1 MIVDL
6 RHEQKAGGPDPK
18 CGRRDQSGRLVM
30 RDPKTITGICVHQTA
45 VVFGASSSAVLA
57 AKGDRNL
64 ARHRRA
70 LGVHAHVTAFQDGTG
85 AIAYPLAAYVF
96 HGNGLNAESVGL
108 EIEGAYSGAKSIG
121 EVPDGAVAAARELL
135 ERILDEGRKA
145 GMPLRYIW
153 AHRQSSPS
161 RRGDPGAELW
171 RRVVLE
177 YAVPVL
183 GLEMQPTRTWGEG
196 RPIPR
201 EWDPSQP
208 GAY

>member
-1 MIVDL
+1 MILDL
-6 RHEQKAGGPDPK
+6 RHEQKPGGPDPK
-18 CGRRDQSGRLVM
+18 CGRLDKSGRLVM
-30 RDPKTITGICVHQTA
+30 RDPSTVLGICVHQTA
-45 VVFGASSSAVLA
+45 VTFGASPSAVLA
-57 AKGDRNL
+57 AKGDRDL

-70 LGVHAHVTAFQDGTG
+70 LGVHAHCTAFADGTG
-85 AIAYPLAAYVF
+85 VLAYPLAAYVF
-96 HGNGLNAESVGL
+96 HGNGLNAESIGL
-108 EIEGAYSGAKSIG
+108 EIEGAYSGATALG
-121 EVPDGAVAAARELL
+121 EVPDGAVNAARELL
-135 ERILDEGRKA
+135 VRILDEGRKA
-145 GMPLRYIW
+145 GMPLRYVW

-183 GLEMQPTRTWGEG
+183 GLEMQPTRTWGDG

-208 GAY
+208 AGY